1 MNLIG
6 EKIRK
11 VRKTAHLTQKEL
23 AKLSGIAEITIR
35 KYENNERNPKKEQ
48 IEKIAKALNMNPFE
62 IMGYD
67 YWDESKDV
75 KKLATEVKLLND
87 IEKEYGSKSAILI
100 ENYNLLNEIGKEK
113 ALEYVSDLSEQDKYK
128 K

>member
-1 MNLIG
+1 MIG
-6 EKIRK
+6 EKIREI
-11 VRKTAHLTQKEL
+11 RKNNNLTQKDL

-48 IEKIAKALNMNPFE
+48 IEKIAKALKVTPFE

-67 YWDESKDV
+67 YWDKSKDM
-75 KKLATEVKLLND
+75 KKLLNEVKLLNN
-87 IEKEYGSKSAILI
+87 IKKEYGDSFVILI
-100 ENYNLLNEIGKEK
+100 ENYGLLNELGKRK
-113 ALEYVSDLSEQDKYK
+113 ALEYISDLSEQNKYK

>member
-11 VRKTAHLTQKEL
+11 VRKAAHLTQKEL

-67 YWDESKDV
+67 YWDKSKDV

-100 ENYNLLNEIGKEK
+100 GNYNLLNEIGKEK
-113 ALEYVSDLSEQDKYK
+113 ALEYVSDLSEQSKYK

>member
-1 MNLIG
+1 
-6 EKIRK
+6 
-11 VRKTAHLTQKEL
+11 
-23 AKLSGIAEITIR
+23 
-35 KYENNERNPKKEQ
+35 
-48 IEKIAKALNMNPFE
+48 MNPFE

-67 YWDESKDV
+67 YWDKSKDV

-113 ALEYVSDLSEQDKYK
+113 ALEYVSDLSEQSKYK

>member
-1 MNLIG
+1 MIG